1 LTAFLLVVQAVGIAI
16 LAIGNTTFMVLLGAV
31 ILGTSMGNLLMFHP
45 LLLADAFGIK
55 DYPRIY
61 GMGSL
66 LMILG
71 VGGGPFLVGFLRDVS
86 SYRDAFG
93 VLTLLAITGVFF
105 LAAAGKPPSDQPAT
119 TSTELGSGIQE
130 DVDPSRKA
138 PRTLTP
144 PHRIEQPTTPPN
156 RRVAVIDR
164 GSVMSDDTFAK
175 SESAA
180 QKIPLKT
187 SE

>member
-1 LTAFLLVVQAVGIAI
+1 
-16 LAIGNTTFMVLLGAV
+16 
-31 ILGTSMGNLLMFHP
+31 
-45 LLLADAFGIK
+45 
-55 DYPRIY
+55 
-61 GMGSL
+61 
-66 LMILG
+66 MILG
-71 VGGGPFLVGFLRDVS
+71 VGGGPFLVGFLRDIS
-86 SYRDAFG
+86 SYRNAFG

-105 LAAAGKPPSDQPAT
+105 LAAAGKPPNNETAT
-119 TSTELGSGIQE
+119 TSAELGRTIQE

-175 SESAA
+175 TESAA
-180 QKIPLKT
+180 KKIPLKS